1 MEMENYQFVA
11 TTVPGLQDVAGGEI
25 ERILGVRPK
34 ISHGRVSFE
43 GELDD
48 IYRVNLLA
56 RCVHKLL
63 LVLTQSD
70 FQTLDDLYRLTR
82 QVDFTGV
89 IDRKQTFAVRAKR
102 FGTHG
107 FTSLDVAS
115 KVGQAVIDSFQA
127 STNVR
132 LKVNLEHPDVELMA
146 IVRDQEFLLGVN
158 TTGESLHR
166 RGYRVYNH
174 AAANKTRLACGL
186 IYLSGWRPPHPF
198 LDVMC
203 GGGTIPIEAALMA
216 RRIPLN
222 QFGRDFS
229 FKRLRIFSPW
239 RFERV
244 YREILEEVRWDLK
257 VPIYGLDISQK
268 HLRGAVR
275 NAQSAGVEDT
285 ITFNTNRGKFGMN
298 QYADSLTGP
307 SELFIRGDYNGN
319 GDALGMDNPLNQ
331 LSWQFNQPGSFPPA
345 SPYPDCGPDVNV
357 DGLGPCYS
365 EYCMGKGLPAYKPSV
380 SVKGAQNRLEVGAA
394 QPGEDGLV
402 TVPVKLT
409 NSVPLSGFEYT
420 LRYDPKRLEA
430 LEVRNA
436 GLETEGYDFFASYI
450 ADGKVKVGGI
460 PRFDFS
466 RKVEVGERVVAEVV
480 FKVKGKL
487 EMDAE
492 VGIEMAELYDGMV
505 HRVPTEWVSG
515 VVKAGVSLPT
525 EYALEQNYP
534 NPFNATTVIRYSL
547 PVDRQGQSGD
557 GGARA
562 RTTSTSY
569 VSLKV
574 YNILGQ
580 VVRTLVDEPQAP
592 GYYSVR
598 WDGRDNAGE
607 ELASGI
613 YIYRIRAGEFT
624 QTRRMILLK

>member
-25 ERILGVRPK
+25 ERILGVKPK

-43 GELDD
+43 GGLDD

-174 AAANKTRLACGL
+174 PAAIKTSLACGL

-244 YREILEEVRWDLK
+244 YSCLLYTSPSPRD
-257 VPIYGLDISQK
+257 
-268 HLRGAVR
+268 RG
-275 NAQSAGVEDT
+275 
-285 ITFNTNRGKFGMN
+285 
-298 QYADSLTGP
+298 
-307 SELFIRGDYNGN
+307 
-319 GDALGMDNPLNQ
+319 
-331 LSWQFNQPGSFPPA
+331 
-345 SPYPDCGPDVNV
+345 
-357 DGLGPCYS
+357 
-365 EYCMGKGLPAYKPSV
+365 
-380 SVKGAQNRLEVGAA
+380 
-394 QPGEDGLV
+394 
-402 TVPVKLT
+402 
-409 NSVPLSGFEYT
+409 
-420 LRYDPKRLEA
+420 
-430 LEVRNA
+430 
-436 GLETEGYDFFASYI
+436 
-450 ADGKVKVGGI
+450 
-460 PRFDFS
+460 
-466 RKVEVGERVVAEVV
+466 
-480 FKVKGKL
+480 
-487 EMDAE
+487 
-492 VGIEMAELYDGMV
+492 
-505 HRVPTEWVSG
+505 
-515 VVKAGVSLPT
+515 
-525 EYALEQNYP
+525 
-534 NPFNATTVIRYSL
+534 
-547 PVDRQGQSGD
+547 
-557 GGARA
+557 
-562 RTTSTSY
+562 
-569 VSLKV
+569 
-574 YNILGQ
+574 
-580 VVRTLVDEPQAP
+580 
-592 GYYSVR
+592 
-598 WDGRDNAGE
+598 
-607 ELASGI
+607 
-613 YIYRIRAGEFT
+613 
-624 QTRRMILLK
+624 